1 MADKKIEGRSFFQ
14 LFININICRWS
25 EYFRVTPTQTSPL
38 GLDKPARL
46 TIVPNY
52 LTFCQIRHKK
62 YGDGDTV
69 YLGAAASSE
78 YFRGGHQAGQ
88 KQDFNNF

>member
-1 MADKKIEGRSFFQ
+1 M
-14 LFININICRWS
+14 
-25 EYFRVTPTQTSPL
+25 TPTQTSPL

-88 KQDFNNF
+88 KQDFKNFFVVLFIGPKSDHWLPLSVTQLLTPV